1 MDGKKSLKDYAKEA
15 KKRLKS
21 NFWQDY
27 KSKVTLESERAEEI
41 GTTKSKVVEYYQS
54 KVAVSIRGVKSEDE
68 DFYKRVKTLIEKCG
82 DVSDALGRLTDKEK
96 FNSLSY
102 EGKQRYML
110 ELSEKYRKAKERY
123 YNELQF
129 EKTI

>member
-1 MDGKKSLKDYAKEA
+1 MDGKKTLKDYAKEA

-41 GTTKSKVVEYYQS
+41 GESKSKIVEYYQS

-68 DFYKRVKTLIEKCG
+68 EFYKRVKALIDTYG
-82 DVSDALGRLTDKEK
+82 DVSDALGRLTDKDY

-102 EGKQRYML
+102 DGRQKYML
-110 ELSEKYRKAKERY
+110 ELSKKYRIAKERY
-123 YNELQF
+123 YSELKF
-129 EKTI
+129 EKTL

>member
-1 MDGKKSLKDYAKEA
+1 MDGKKTLKDYAKEA

-41 GTTKSKVVEYYQS
+41 GESKSKIVEYYQS

-68 DFYKRVKTLIEKCG
+68 EFYKRVKALIDTYG
-82 DVSDALGRLTDKEK
+82 DVSDALGRLTDKDY

-102 EGKQRYML
+102 DGRQKYML
-110 ELSEKYRKAKERY
+110 ELSTKYRIAKERY
-123 YNELQF
+123 YSELKF

>member
-1 MDGKKSLKDYAKEA
+1 MDGKKTLKDYAKEA

-41 GTTKSKVVEYYQS
+41 GESKSKIVEYYQS

-68 DFYKRVKTLIEKCG
+68 EFYKKVKALIDTYG
-82 DVSDALGRLTDKEK
+82 DVSDALGRLTDKDY

-102 EGKQRYML
+102 DGRQKYML
-110 ELSEKYRKAKERY
+110 ELSKKYRIAKERY
-123 YNELQF
+123 YSELKF
-129 EKTI
+129 EKTL

>member
-1 MDGKKSLKDYAKEA
+1 MDGKKTLKDYAKEA

-41 GTTKSKVVEYYQS
+41 GESKSKIVEYYQS

-68 DFYKRVKTLIEKCG
+68 EFYKRVKALIDTYG
-82 DVSDALGRLTDKEK
+82 DVSDALGRLTDKEL

-102 EGKQRYML
+102 DGRQKYML
-110 ELSEKYRKAKERY
+110 ELSKKYRIAKERY
-123 YNELQF
+123 YSELKF
-129 EKTI
+129 EKTL

>member
-1 MDGKKSLKDYAKEA
+1 MDGKKTLKDYAKEA

-41 GTTKSKVVEYYQS
+41 GESKSKIVEYYQS

-68 DFYKRVKTLIEKCG
+68 EFYKRVKALIDTYG
-82 DVSDALGRLTDKEK
+82 DVSDALGRLTDKDY

-102 EGKQRYML
+102 DGKQKYML
-110 ELSEKYRKAKERY
+110 ELSKKYRIAKERY
-123 YNELQF
+123 YSELKF

>member
-1 MDGKKSLKDYAKEA
+1 MDGKKTLKDYAKEA

-41 GTTKSKVVEYYQS
+41 GESKSKIVEYYQS

-68 DFYKRVKTLIEKCG
+68 EFYKRVKALIDTYG
-82 DVSDALGRLTDKEK
+82 DVSDALGRLTDKDY

-102 EGKQRYML
+102 DGRQKYML
-110 ELSEKYRKAKERY
+110 ELSKKYRIAKERY
-123 YNELQF
+123 YSELKF